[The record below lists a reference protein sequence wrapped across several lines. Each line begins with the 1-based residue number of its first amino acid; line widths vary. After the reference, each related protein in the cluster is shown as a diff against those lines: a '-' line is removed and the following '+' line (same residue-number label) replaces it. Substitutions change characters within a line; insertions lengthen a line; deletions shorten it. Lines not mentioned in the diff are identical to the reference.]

1 MFIALLTLSMYSGSV
16 YSVSEVQSH
25 QDIIARATQ
34 FAADTHAGAEKVEI
48 SIPPLDQRLVLPHC
62 TEELEVFRP
71 RGSTLQGLTTIGVRC
86 ANQKPWTIRIRA
98 EIKVFD
104 YIAVL
109 ATSVRRG
116 DEITPDNV
124 MLELTD
130 RSTLR
135 GDSISDY
142 DSLIGYRFKRRYPAF
157 RPLNRT
163 MLDMPRLIQ
172 KGQKVAIVTE
182 NSSIRVRMKG
192 VALTD
197 GAKGNLIQV
206 RNLSSG
212 RVIEG
217 IVDAQGV
224 VKVQL

>member
-1 MFIALLTLSMYSGSV
+1 MLIALFMYSGSV
-16 YSVSEVQSH
+16 YPVNDVQSH
-25 QDIIARATQ
+25 EDIIALATQ
-34 FAADTHAGAEKVEI
+34 FAADTHSGAEKVEI
-48 SIPPLDQRLVLPHC
+48 SIPPLDQRLVLPQC
-62 TEELEVFRP
+62 TEELEVFQP

-86 ANQKPWTIRIRA
+86 ANHKPWTIRIRA

-109 ATSVRRG
+109 ATTVRRG
-116 DEITPDNV
+116 DEITPENV

-135 GDSISDY
+135 GDSMTDFE
-142 DSLIGYRFKRRYPAF
+142 SLIGYRFKRRYPAF
-157 RPLNRT
+157 RALNRS

-172 KGQKVAIVTE
+172 KGQKVAIITE

-197 GAKGNLIQV
+197 GARGNLIQV

-217 IVDAQGV
+217 IVDGQGV